1 MRGNESSQK
10 GRNPRTNRWEINH
23 KSLRRL
29 VLDKW
34 RNVDVGA
41 MENFA
46 KRFKDAELLE
56 VFEWTFVRGG

>member
-1 MRGNESSQK
+1 MPALFRALDERKRKESA
-10 GRNPRTNRWEINH
+10 
-23 KSLRRL
+23 LRRL

-56 VFEWTFVRGG
+56 VFEWTSVRGG